1 MKTKIAILL
10 FVVVVG
16 MFSFATGAQ
25 AQECHSVLC
34 EDAQAR
40 VMVYIQQ
47 QAHNPRSVKVVT
59 ALATTTRYGDIGVYV
74 KYLAEN
80 GSGAL
85 VLQDNMFWVLP
96 NGEVQVIQ

>member
-1 MKTKIAILL
+1 MTTKIATLL
-10 FVVVVG
+10 FVVVG

-25 AQECHSVLC
+25 AQECHSVIC

-47 QAHNPRSVKVVT
+47 QAHKPSSVRVVA
-59 ALATTTRYGDIGVYV
+59 ALATITRYGDIGVYV

-80 GSGAL
+80 GAGAL
-85 VLQDNMFWVLP
+85 ILQDNMFWVLP